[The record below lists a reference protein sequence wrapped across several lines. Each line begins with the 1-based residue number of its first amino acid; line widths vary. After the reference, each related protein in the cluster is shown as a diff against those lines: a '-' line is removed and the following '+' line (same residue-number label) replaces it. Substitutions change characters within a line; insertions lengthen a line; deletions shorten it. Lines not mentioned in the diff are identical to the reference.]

1 MKIRVS
7 NSEVK
12 PMKMSN
18 DLLDVG
24 MEEII
29 VFLRIIFQTY
39 MEIITDTKLCKGVE
53 FKTKRIV

>member
-29 VFLRIIFQTY
+29 
-39 MEIITDTKLCKGVE
+39 GVS
-53 FKTKRIV
+53 KDHLPNLHGNHNRYQIM